1 MIFNRSPFKTFSRAL
16 VDGVFTIPRTED
28 PNPPHPY
35 LFVIDNANE
44 YLLDDLGEYLVVH
57 E

>member
-16 VDGVFTIPRTED
+16 VDGVFTVPRTEE

-35 LFVIDNANE
+35 LFVVDNLDD
-44 YLLDDLGEYLVVH
+44 YLLDKTGEYLVVH